1 MNFER
6 QGWRSGLGLG
16 KSASEEQKGLLNDLM
31 VNDAND
37 ANYVGCSRVD
47 SAAIRMKRIVVRA
60 KAFTWFSCGSA
71 PKARV
76 ERRQWETR
84 REAKRRSVS
93 CSKLVTL

>member
-37 ANYVGCSRVD
+37 ANYVGCSR
-47 SAAIRMKRIVVRA
+47 
-60 KAFTWFSCGSA
+60 
-71 PKARV
+71 
-76 ERRQWETR
+76 
-84 REAKRRSVS
+84 
-93 CSKLVTL
+93 LVFRGYR